1 MLRKIFKILLA
12 LSFMVLIFDFSNDN
26 GVESSN
32 KSDGII
38 IKSIQIVFKHNL
50 TEEEKNILQKRLVVP
65 VRKTAHLLVYLILGI
80 LIMNVLVEFK
90 PINKQTILSAL
101 LICFLYACSDEI
113 HQLFINGRSGEVKDV
128 LLDTIGSIIGII
140 IFSKIKRR

>member
-38 IKSIQIVFKHNL
+38 IKSIQIIFKHNL
-50 TEEEKNILQKRLVVP
+50 TTEEKNILQKRLVVP

-90 PINKQTILSAL
+90 PINKQIILSAL

-113 HQLFINGRSGEVKDV
+113 HQLFINGRSGEIKDV
-128 LLDTIGSIIGII
+128 LLDTIGSMIGII